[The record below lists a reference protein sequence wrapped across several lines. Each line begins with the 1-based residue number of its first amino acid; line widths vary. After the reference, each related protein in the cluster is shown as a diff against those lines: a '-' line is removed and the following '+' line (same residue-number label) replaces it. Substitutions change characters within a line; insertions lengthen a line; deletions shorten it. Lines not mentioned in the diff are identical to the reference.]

1 MLATAEARCFTS
13 AEGSSSG
20 RFRSVTETTYV
31 SADTNHST
39 ELIFPG
45 PRMQYQMVIP
55 AGSRRYHL
63 KDWFVVNLNY
73 LENGQVFA
81 DHSTLPI
88 HGYGDN
94 LTEALN
100 AFCEAF
106 DFQWRNLVEVP
117 EDSLT
122 PGGKR
127 RRSALNEAV
136 KDVVDLGT

>member
-1 MLATAEARCFTS
+1 MQAAAEARCFTS

-20 RFRSVTETTYV
+20 RVRSVTETTYV

-63 KDWFVVNLNY
+63 KDWFVVNLSY
-73 LENGQVFA
+73 LDDGQVFA
-81 DHSTLPI
+81 DHGSLPV

-94 LTEALN
+94 MNEAMN

-106 DFQWRNLVEVP
+106 DVQWRSLVEVS

-122 PGGKR
+122 SGGKR
-127 RRSALNEAV
+127 RRAALREAV
-136 KDVVDLGT
+136 KDVVDLEP